1 MKMLRLPGTRSLA
14 GLLLVAALSAAMM
27 LPALAENP
35 YGAIAISP
43 STGKVSGSWNFGN
56 QSAANTRAISRCN
69 ALTNGAGD
77 CIATVAVHQHLCGA
91 LATDSVQGTWRGG
104 VANTRAAAKSAALSN
119 LGSSNG
125 RIAYSICNSGN
136 QQSAGASSTES
147 AVAGLLVGA
156 AAVALLTHHPH
167 PAATAPAASSVYVPA
182 PVAQD
187 QAAYVPGAQTS
198 VPQSADASQYT
209 PVGPSRPLALV
220 GMKVHAGDVIN
231 AILPIYAGIDGNV
244 VQSPVL
250 GQIVGGAGGTEK
262 VYDPAGYVLT
272 GLDVYRG
279 SYKGNDEVVG
289 MRIYW
294 SKLLPEGIA
303 SAGEIESTIMAS
315 SPPGLTV
322 KTLRAPAGEYIS
334 NVVLTPST
342 HPDGSTYVHDIAI
355 VTTRL

>member
-1 MKMLRLPGTRSLA
+1 MKMRRTSGIRSLA
-14 GLLLVAALSAAMM
+14 GFLLVAALSAAMM
-27 LPALAENP
+27 LPALANNL

-43 STGKVSGSWNFGN
+43 STGKVSGSWNFRN

-91 LATDSVQGTWRGG
+91 LATDSVHGTWRGG

-125 RIAYSICNSGN
+125 RIAYSLCNSGN

-167 PAATAPAASSVYVPA
+167 PAATASVYVPA

-187 QAAYVPGAQTS
+187 QTAYVPGAQTS
-198 VPQSADASQYT
+198 VPQSANSSQYT
-209 PVGPSRPLALV
+209 PVGPSHPLALV
-220 GMKVHAGDVIN
+220 GVKVHASDVIN
-231 AILPIYAGIDGNV
+231 AILPIYASIDGNV

-250 GQIVGGAGGTEK
+250 GQIVGGTGGTET
-262 VYDPAGYVLT
+262 VYQPAGYVLT

-289 MRIYW
+289 MRVYW

-303 SAGEIESTIMAS
+303 STGEIESTIMAS
-315 SPPGLTV
+315 SPPGLTI

-334 NVVLTPST
+334 NLVLTPST
-342 HPDGSTYVHDIAI
+342 HPDGSTYIHDIAI